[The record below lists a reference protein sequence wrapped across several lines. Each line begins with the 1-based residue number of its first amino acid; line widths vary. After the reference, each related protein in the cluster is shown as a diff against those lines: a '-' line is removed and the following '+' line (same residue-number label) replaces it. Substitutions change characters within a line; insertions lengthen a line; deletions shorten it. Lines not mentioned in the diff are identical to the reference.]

1 MKKLQLLF
9 LVLITAT
16 SFAQNTG
23 SIAGKLTDKEFNN
36 EPLPF
41 ANVLLKGTATGTTS
55 DIDGHFE
62 FEGLQVG
69 PYVLMFSFIGYE
81 TREIEVEIVANK
93 VTTLT
98 IPMGASA
105 ATLDEVVITTSTRKE
120 SVTALLLDQK
130 KAVEFKQNIG
140 FEELSRKG
148 VSNVATAVTKT
159 TGISKQE
166 GSGNI
171 YVRGLGD
178 RYNSTTMNGLPL
190 PSNNPSRKN
199 ISLDIFSTAIVE
211 YISISKTF
219 SALNYGDFAGAN
231 IDVVSKNYSGNG
243 FFEIE
248 LGVAGNSNALS
259 KDEFYLQ
266 DGPNKSG
273 FYNPSQPSNPLVVY
287 NFDTSWN
294 RNNHDVIDNKFSLR
308 GGDSFNIGSQ
318 GRLSFFAT
326 ASFDNGYKSSDG
338 IARGS
343 VSTQAVP
350 RKDFTFNKY
359 AYETNSTGLG
369 NINYKI
375 NNKNTLSFNSLFI
388 NSSSQNHE
396 EFSGIIDIYD
406 NASEGG
412 GFVRRSTF
420 DKTSIF
426 INQLLGKH
434 KLTEKLDFSWALSYN
449 KVNNV
454 IPDRMQN
461 TLVPIDNTNINGAL
475 RVSDLASSDNHRFYQ
490 DLKEDEIATNINSSY
505 KFGLSEDDSYK
516 GKVTLGYSGRF
527 KKVDFE
533 ATQFNFRINRSA
545 TQPEVSP
552 NNLDA
557 YFNQSSLNQGLFT
570 IETFRGS
577 DGIPGVLNP
586 QTYDGN
592 QLIQA
597 GFVSLEYNFSSQFTG
612 VFGLRGEYIF
622 QDIAWE
628 TSLDPNGDKND
639 FETVKILPS
648 VTLKYALTD
657 KQNLRFAASKTY
669 TLPQF
674 KERAPFQYE
683 EVTQV
688 FFGNPNLYPSTDY
701 NADIKWELF
710 PKNDEIISVTAFGK
724 YIQDPINEVT
734 IASATNDIS
743 WVNTGESAI
752 AIGAEIE
759 LRKNILNLSDH
770 DDLKN
775 KISLGF
781 NAAYMHSDQD
791 FDRNK
796 VISETDLSVGFTND
810 SGTLTGA
817 SDLLLNGDIS
827 YIKEFSEFRNL
838 QATLAYH
845 YFSDRLY
852 AIGTNSKGNIVDKAI
867 GTLDVTLKS
876 NLNKN
881 LGLSIKAGNLLNPAI
896 ESIQDT
902 QNIIVQ
908 SYTKGINFS
917 FSLTYKL

>member
-1 MKKLQLLF
+1 MKSLQALF
-9 LVLITAT
+9 IVFISAF

-23 SIAGKLTDKEFNN
+23 SVSGKLIDKDFNN

-41 ANVLLKGTATGTTS
+41 ANVLVKGTATGTTS
-55 DIDGHFE
+55 DMDGHFE
-62 FEGLQVG
+62 LQNLEVG
-69 PYVLMFSFIGYE
+69 SHIIVVSYVGYE
-81 TREIEVEIVANK
+81 TKEIVVEVQPNKK
-93 VTTLT
+93 VTLNV
-98 IPMGASA
+98 PLGSSSS
-105 ATLDEVVITTSTRKE
+105 TLDEVIIKTKTRKE
-120 SVTALLLDQK
+120 SETALLLDQK
-130 KAVEFKQNIG
+130 KAVEFKQSIG
-140 FEELSRKG
+140 TEELSRKG
-148 VSNVATAVTKT
+148 VSDVATAVTKT

-199 ISLDIFSTAIVE
+199 ISLDLFSTDIVE

-219 SALNYGDFAGAN
+219 SPINYGDFAGAN
-231 IDVVSKNYSGNG
+231 IDIISKDYRGNG
-243 FFEIE
+243 FFEID
-248 LGVAGNSNALS
+248 LGISGNSNAIS
-259 KDEFYLQ
+259 EDNFYLQ
-266 DGPNKSG
+266 DGPDKIG
-273 FYNPSQPSNPLVVY
+273 FYNPSQPNNPLAAY

-294 RNNHDVIDNKFSLR
+294 TSKHGPINNKIGLK
-308 GGDSFNIGSQ
+308 GGDSYTFKNDS
-318 GRLSFFAT
+318 RLSFFAT
-326 ASFDNGYKSSDG
+326 ASFDNGYKYNEG

-343 VSTQAVP
+343 VSTQGVA
-350 RKDFTFNKY
+350 RKDFTFDKF
-359 AYETNSTGLG
+359 AYETNTTALG
-369 NINYKI
+369 NLNYKI
-375 NNKNTLSFNSLFI
+375 NNTNSLSFNSLFI
-388 NSSSQNHE
+388 NSSSQSHE

-412 GFVRRSTF
+412 GFTRRSTF

-434 KLTEKLDFSWALSYN
+434 DLSEKLDVNWGVSYN
-449 KVNNV
+449 MVNNV

-461 TLVPIDNTNINGAL
+461 TLVPVDNNNINGDL
-475 RVSDLASSDNHRFYQ
+475 RVSDLATSDNHRFYQ
-490 DLKEDEIATNINSSY
+490 DLKEDEIAANIMSSY
-505 KFGLSEDDSYK
+505 KFGEVEDETYK

-527 KKVDFE
+527 KNVDFE
-533 ATQFNFRINRSA
+533 ATQFNFRINRNT
-545 TQPEVSP
+545 TQPVVDR

-557 YFNQSSLNQGLFT
+557 YFNQNSLNQGLFT
-570 IETFRGS
+570 IETFRGPA
-577 DGIPGVLNP
+577 GTPGVLNP
-586 QTYDGN
+586 QTYNGN

-597 GFVSLEYNFSSQFTG
+597 AFASLEYKFSPQFTG

-622 QDIAWE
+622 QEIEWE

-639 FETVKILPS
+639 FDTFEILPS
-648 VTLKYALTD
+648 ASLKYALND

-701 NADIKWELF
+701 NADLKWELF
-710 PKNDEIISVTAFGK
+710 PNNDEVFSVTAFGK

-752 AIGAEIE
+752 ALGGEVE
-759 LRKNILNLSDH
+759 LRKNLFNLSD
-770 DDLKN
+770 DEDLKN

-781 NAAYMHSDQD
+781 NASYMHTEQD

-796 VISETDLSVGFTND
+796 VINETDLSVGFTND
-810 SGTLTGA
+810 DGNLTGA

-827 YIKEFSEFRNL
+827 YIKEFSESKNL
-838 QATLAYH
+838 QATLSYN

-852 AIGTNSKGNIVDKAI
+852 AIGTNNKGNLVDKAI
-867 GTLDVTLKS
+867 GTLDFTFKS

-881 LGLSIKAGNLLNPAI
+881 LSLGLKVRNLLDPTI
-896 ESIQDT
+896 ERVQET
-902 QNIIVQ
+902 QNVIVQ
-908 SYTKGINFS
+908 SYTKGIDFS